1 MNQDETFA
9 GSIFAYFRQK
19 HYDGL
24 ILNPKVKIKTR
35 KNKTLRSK
43 NKTDDK

>member
-24 ILNPKVKIKTR
+24 ILNPKVKIILEKT
-35 KNKTLRSK
+35 KH
-43 NKTDDK
+43 